1 VSPVGAFVERL
12 VSWQVRR
19 PHAPLA
25 LVAAVTAIFAWQASK
40 LTLRTRYDAL
50 LPDDAPSV
58 QELRRVEQRAA
69 ASQTVLI
76 VLEGGDRRALR
87 RLGDA
92 IVPALLALGPGV
104 VSSAE
109 DGPHDARAFLA
120 PRAGLF
126 LERAELEKLERDIEA
141 RWDYEVSH
149 ASGFALDDEEP
160 PPALAWSEL
169 EKRLRD
175 PRSLSGPLSA
185 SVRDPRSRSGPLS
198 ASVRDPADDRGIERF
213 PDGYYERAD
222 GRALVVVARSPLAG
236 GDLERIGAA
245 LRDIRAAVDRVRA
258 SAPELAAVTVS
269 YAGDM
274 PTGFREYGVI
284 SADLLSVGATGVG
297 LVLAVV
303 VLYFL
308 RARAALVMAVTIAVG
323 LTWTFGLTR
332 IAIGHLNVATAF
344 LVSIVAGN
352 GINVGILYQARYFEE
367 RRRGLDPPA
376 AARVAVDAT
385 WRATAI
391 AALAAAASYGSLLV
405 TDFRA
410 FRDFG
415 FIAASGMIICWIVKT
430 LMVAPLLVLLD
441 RGPGRPGRGWLGR
454 HEMAY
459 GRVFAWL
466 VPKAPAAIAVLGIT
480 VAVAGAVSAARFVW
494 RDPMEYDLRK
504 TETDHSQT
512 ADLHHAWAV
521 AHDVLGA
528 SQGALAIATDSADEA
543 VALADALRAR
553 WRAAPAAE
561 KPFVAVH
568 ALGDLVAADQEAKL
582 PTLHAIGERLE
593 RAHVRG
599 FVTEDDWTRIR
610 EVLPPADLQP
620 YGLADVPASVAGRFT
635 DTSGV
640 RGALVFIE
648 SDPGA
653 ADDLRTLVRFA
664 DAFRETRLPSGK
676 TVHGSGSAVILA
688 DMLRAVVRDVP
699 RALSLSLALTLATVF
714 VTFRRG
720 PYLAAVLFAF
730 AVGCGGVACFLFV
743 ADVKI
748 NFLNFSALPITFG
761 IGVDYAVNVAQRH
774 QADGGTDVLRVLR
787 TSGGAVVLCS
797 LTTMLGYLALLGSHN
812 GAIRGLGA
820 IAAVGELSC
829 LLAAVLV
836 LPSLWW
842 LLERNPHPRGLSWAL
857 DLFRLPHPPTP

>member
-1 VSPVGAFVERL
+1 LVERL
-12 VSWQVRR
+12 VGWQVRR
-19 PHAPLA
+19 PLAPLA
-25 LVAAVTAIFAWQASK
+25 LVAAVTVLFAWQASK

-69 ASQTVLI
+69 ASQTVLV
-76 VLEGGDRRALR
+76 VLEGTDRLILR

-92 IVPALLALGPGV
+92 IVPALVALGPRV

-126 LERAELEKLERDIEA
+126 VERTELEGLHRDIEA

-149 ASGFALDDEEP
+149 ASGFALDDDEP
-160 PPALAWSEL
+160 PPALVWSEL
-169 EKRLRD
+169 EKRLRS
-175 PRSLSGPLSA
+175 PS
-185 SVRDPRSRSGPLS
+185 
-198 ASVRDPADDRGIERF
+198 DDREIGRF

-222 GRALVVVARSPLAG
+222 GRALVVVARSPVAG
-236 GDLERIGAA
+236 GDLERTGAA
-245 LRDIRAAVDRVRA
+245 LGDIRAAVDRARA
-258 SAPELAAVTVS
+258 SAPELSSVSVS

-284 SADLLSVGATGVG
+284 SADLLSVGATGIA
-297 LVLAVV
+297 LVLAAV
-303 VLYFL
+303 VLFFL
-308 RARAALVMAVTIAVG
+308 RARAALVTAVTIAVG
-323 LTWTFGLTR
+323 LTWTFGLTQ
-332 IAIGHLNVATAF
+332 IVIGHLNVATAF

-367 RRRGLDPPA
+367 RRRGLDAPD

-385 WRATAI
+385 WKPTAI

-415 FIAASGMIICWIVKT
+415 FIAATGMVVCWIVKT

-441 RGPGRPGRGWLGR
+441 RRGGGPAGGWLDR
-454 HEMAY
+454 HEMSY
-459 GRVFAWL
+459 GRAFAWL
-466 VPKAPAAIAVLGIT
+466 VPRAPGAIAVLGIA
-480 VAVAGAVSAARFVW
+480 VAVAGAVSAVRFVW
-494 RDPMEYDLRK
+494 RDPMEYDLRR
-504 TETDHSQT
+504 TETDRSQT
-512 ADLHHAWAV
+512 ADLHHAWSV
-521 AHDVLGA
+521 ARDVLGA

-543 VALADALRAR
+543 TELALALRAR
-553 WRAAPAAE
+553 WRGAPAAD

-568 ALGDLVAADQEAKL
+568 ALSDLVAAGQEAKL
-582 PTLHAIGERLE
+582 PTLLAIGERLE

-599 FVTEDDWTRIR
+599 FVTEADWARIR
-610 EVLPPADLQP
+610 EVLPPADLRP
-620 YGLADVPASVAGRFT
+620 YGLADLPTSVADRFT

-648 SDPGA
+648 SDPSA

-664 DAFRETRLPSGK
+664 DAFRETHLPSGK
-676 TVHGSGSAVILA
+676 TVRGSGSAVILA

-699 RALSLSLALTLATVF
+699 RALSLSLALTLVTVF
-714 VTFRRG
+714 AAFRRG

-730 AVGCGGVACFLFV
+730 AVGCGGVACFLFF
-743 ADVKI
+743 AGVKL

-774 QADGGTDVLRVLR
+774 QADGGKDVLRVLR

-836 LPSLWW
+836 LPSVWW

-857 DLFRLPHPPTP
+857 DRFRLPHPPTP

>member
-1 VSPVGAFVERL
+1 VNAVGKLVERL
-12 VSWQVRR
+12 VDWQVRR
-19 PHAPLA
+19 PLAPLA
-25 LVAAVTAIFAWQASK
+25 LVAVVTAVFAWHASK

-76 VLEGGDRRALR
+76 VLEGADRHTLR
-87 RLGDA
+87 RLGDM
-92 IVPALLALGPGV
+92 IVPEVLALGPLV

-126 LERAELEKLERDIEA
+126 LERTELAKLDRDIEA

-149 ASGFALDDEEP
+149 ASGFALDDDEP
-160 PPALAWSEL
+160 APPLAWSEL
-169 EKRLRD
+169 VTRLR
-175 PRSLSGPLSA
+175 
-185 SVRDPRSRSGPLS
+185 
-198 ASVRDPADDRGIERF
+198 DRGIERF

-222 GRALVVVARSPLAG
+222 GRALVVVARSPVAG
-236 GDLERIGAA
+236 GDLERIAAA
-245 LRDIRAAVDRVRA
+245 LRDIRAAVDRARA
-258 SAPELAAVTVS
+258 SAPDLSTVSVS

-284 SADLLSVGATGVG
+284 SADLLSVGATGVA
-297 LVLAVV
+297 LVLAAV

-308 RARAALVMAVTIAVG
+308 RARAALVMGVTIAVG

-367 RRRGLDPPA
+367 RRRGLAPRA

-385 WRATAI
+385 WKPTAI

-415 FIAASGMIICWIVKT
+415 FIAAAGMVVCWIVKT

-441 RGPGRPGRGWLGR
+441 RGPSFSFGSALFERAGPGRPARGWLGR

-466 VPKAPAAIAVLGIT
+466 VPKAPATIAVLGVV
-480 VAVAGAVSAARFVW
+480 VAIGGTASAVRFVYS
-494 RDPMEYDLRK
+494 DPMEYDLRK
-504 TETDHSQT
+504 TETDRSQT

-521 AHDVLGA
+521 AREVLGA

-543 VALADALRAR
+543 TALADALRAR
-553 WRAAPAAE
+553 WRAAPAAD

-568 ALGDLVAADQEAKL
+568 ALGDLVPDDQEGKI
-582 PTLHAIGERLE
+582 PTLLAIGEGLE

-599 FVTEDDWTRIR
+599 FVSEDDWTRIR

-620 YGLADVPASVAGRFT
+620 YGRADVPASVAGRFT
-635 DTSGV
+635 DANGV

-648 SDPGA
+648 SDPAA

-676 TVHGSGSAVILA
+676 TVRGSGSAVILA
-688 DMLRAVVRDVP
+688 DMLRAVLRDVP
-699 RALSLSLALTLATVF
+699 RALSLSLALTLVTVF
-714 VTFRRG
+714 VAFRRG

-730 AVGCGGVACFLFV
+730 AVGCGGVGCFLLL
-743 ADVKI
+743 AGVKL

-774 QADGGTDVLRVLR
+774 QADGGKDVLRVLR

-842 LLERNPHPRGLSWAL
+842 LLERNPHPRGFSWAL
-857 DLFRLPHPPTP
+857 YLLRPPHPPTP

>member
-1 VSPVGAFVERL
+1 MNVVRRVVARL
-12 VSWQVRR
+12 VDWQVRR
-19 PHAPLA
+19 PLVALA
-25 LVAAVTAIFAWQASK
+25 LVAGVTVVCAVLASR

-58 QELRRVEQRAA
+58 QELRRVERRASA
-69 ASQTVLI
+69 AQTVLV
-76 VLEGGDRRALR
+76 VLEGPDRGVLR

-92 IVPALLALGPGV
+92 IVPALLSLGPSV

-126 LERAELEKLERDIEA
+126 LERGELEKLDRDIEA
-141 RWDYEVSH
+141 RWDYEVSR
-149 ASGFALDDEEP
+149 AGGFALDDDEAP
-160 PPALAWSEL
+160 PPLAWNEL

-175 PRSLSGPLSA
+175 ASA
-185 SVRDPRSRSGPLS
+185 
-198 ASVRDPADDRGIERF
+198 DRGVGRF

-222 GRALVVVARSPLAG
+222 GGALVVVARSPVAG
-236 GDLERIGAA
+236 GDLERAGAA
-245 LRDIRAAVDRVRA
+245 LREIHAAVERA
-258 SAPELAAVTVS
+258 RTSAPELSTVAVS

-284 SADLLSVGATGVG
+284 SADLLSVGATGIA
-297 LVLAVV
+297 LVLTVV
-303 VLYFL
+303 VFYFL
-308 RARAALVMAVTIAVG
+308 RARAVLVMAVSIAVG
-323 LTWTFGLTR
+323 LTWTFGLTE
-332 IAIGHLNVATAF
+332 IVIGHLNVATAF

-367 RRRGLDPPA
+367 RRRGFDPA
-376 AARVAVDAT
+376 AAARIAVDAT
-385 WRATAI
+385 WKPTAI
-391 AALAAAASYGSLLV
+391 AAVAAAASYGSLLV

-415 FIAASGMIICWIVKT
+415 FIAAAGMILCWIVKT
-430 LMVAPLLVLLD
+430 LTIAPLLVLLD
-441 RGPGRPGRGWLGR
+441 RGPGGSPRGWLAR

-466 VPKAPAAIAVLGIT
+466 VPKAPAAVLALGA
-480 VAVAGAVSAARFVW
+480 AVAIIGAVSAVRFVL
-494 RDPMEYDLRK
+494 RDPLEYDLRK
-504 TETDHSQT
+504 TETDRAQT

-521 AHDVLGA
+521 TREVLGS

-543 VALADALRAR
+543 GALAAALRDR
-553 WRAAPAAE
+553 WRAAPAGD

-568 ALGDLVAADQEAKL
+568 ALTDLVPAEQDAKV
-582 PTLHAIGERLE
+582 PTLLSITERLE

-599 FVTEDDWTRIR
+599 FVAEGDWARIR
-610 EVLPPADLQP
+610 DALPSTDLSP
-620 YGLADVPASVAGRFT
+620 FGLADIPASIADRFT
-635 DTSGV
+635 DTRGI

-648 SDPGA
+648 SDPSA
-653 ADDLRTLVRFA
+653 ADDLRTLVRYA

-676 TVHGSGSAVILA
+676 AVRGSGSPVILA

-699 RALSLSLALTLATVF
+699 RALSLSLVLTLGMVLVA
-714 VTFRRG
+714 FRRG

-730 AVGCGGVACFLFV
+730 AVGCGGVACFLYV
-743 ADVKI
+743 ADVKL

-761 IGVDYAVNVAQRH
+761 IGVDYAVNVAQRYE
-774 QADGGTDVLRVLR
+774 ADGGKDVLRVLR

-797 LTTMLGYLALLGSHN
+797 LTTMLGYVALVGSHN
-812 GAIRGLGA
+812 AAIRGLGA

-836 LPSLWW
+836 LPSLWR
-842 LLERNPHPRGLSWAL
+842 LLERNPQARGLSWAL
-857 DLFRLPHPPTP
+857 HPFRPPHPPTP